1 MKGIDIS
8 NWQANLNAGT
18 INADFVIVKAT
29 EGTGYV
35 NPVCDRH
42 YQQAKAAGK
51 KLGVYHFA
59 RNGSNSARAEAEF
72 FVNNIKGYIKEA
84 ILVLDWEDG
93 GNVYNVAWAKEW
105 LDIVQQL
112 TGVKPLIYMSESA

>member
-8 NWQANLNAGT
+8 NWQADLNAGT

-35 NPVCDRH
+35 SPACDRH
-42 YQQAKAAGK
+42 YQQAVKAGK
-51 KLGVYHFA
+51 KVGVYHFA

-72 FVNNIKGYIKEA
+72 FLKHTKGYHKNA
-84 ILVLDWEDG
+84 ILILDWEDG
-93 GNVYNVAWAKEW
+93 GNVGNVA
-105 LDIVQQL
+105 
-112 TGVKPLIYMSESA
+112 